1 MNFPTPQGLSSST
14 FRPPP
19 VDGSLLLPEIFD
31 HHGESSP
38 NHPLFRYVDA
48 EGVVKTITW
57 SHAVQGFHK
66 AAHITRQQVGIE
78 PTDTLRPVVGI
89 VAAAVIAG
97 ILRAGYQAFPVS
109 PRNSDVAIAHLLQST
124 GCTHVF
130 VSGDNAMQKP
140 GHCSGCETVFL
151 FAPSD
156 PAISLPPMRKVG
168 LDAPAVILHS
178 SGSTAFPKTIIFT
191 HRILNESGLI
201 PCNYFPLMPA
211 FPVFNIEIDYGQM
224 NLCGHVLSAH
234 AVPMFH
240 LMGVI
245 QLPWT
250 AFTGLTIAVFPPT
263 SLPTIPTPD
272 RVFDGAVATKSTLM
286 FCVPAFLESWAR
298 EPHRLTVLQNFR
310 TVIFAGGPLQP
321 AVGDM
326 LVQNGV
332 HIAHVYGLTE
342 TSNVTLFLPESSP
355 KEGWDY
361 FYLSPHTD
369 AVFEPVE
376 DIPGVY
382 HLIMKKT
389 AIHTPAVL
397 DTVVDGVP
405 ALRTNDLFLRHPT
418 NPNLVKVYGRHDD
431 QIMHSNG
438 EKTNPGP
445 LEAILLKDTRI
456 KFAIMFGRSQFH
468 AGVLLF
474 PAESFDPANE
484 KQVIEFRRSIW
495 STIVE
500 ANKFA
505 PQHSRIFKEVL
516 QFDTDPSRPIELT
529 AKGTPRRQAVL
540 DMYKEEIQAVY
551 EAVNES
557 SQTHIMAPQEYNFRA
572 SVDFVRRVVA
582 EVMLEMPGDNDDI
595 FQHGCDSL
603 QATWIRN
610 TILHALRNSQRV
622 DMKTVPSNFVY
633 TYSTVRLL
641 ADLVTRLASESGS
654 RPEDVSRRADA
665 MQAMVQKYTEGF
677 PEHRGT
683 AAEPGAEVVVL
694 TGTTGALGS
703 HILAYLLGSSEIS
716 KVYAFNRPSSQ
727 SDNIKNRHRTSFSA
741 NGLDVHLLE
750 SPKLKLLETNLNEAQ
765 FGMSSADYDVLKD
778 SVTTIIHNAWQ
789 VNFNISLSS
798 MEPLVAGTRQ
808 LVDFALS
815 SPHPV
820 PPRFIFVSTAGIFRN
835 LNAAKV
841 ALEEHLS
848 DPQAAV
854 GLGYTESKWVAEQIL
869 ENAGQKTP
877 FSSVIV
883 RPGQLSGATNGAWN
897 SSDWFPTLLRSSQLL
912 GHLPTV
918 SGYAS
923 WFPIH
928 HAAKAIIELRKSND
942 HYFHI
947 THPKPVPMTDIMS
960 PLSEVLDLPLVP
972 YSAWLESLEAAS
984 LQEFAASNNPG
995 VRLLDFFRS
1004 FQQQVSA
1011 EQDALSR
1018 ASLSNARAMKAAT
1031 SMSSVPP
1038 LATHDVKAWSALPQI
1053 EKFREPTLPKTEF
1066 FVMHVTINA
1075 FWILFPCGVVILAGN
1090 FMGNWG
1096 LLKKVPGPW
1105 LAARTRWYRAYFD
1118 LIRDGEFL
1126 KYLERLH
1133 KQYGPVVR
1141 VISKGYTDL
1150 CAFLS
1155 QHLDKIIADPNAI
1168 DAADHETIY
1177 HHLLNP
1183 NLEKH
1188 EIPSKKS
1195 LLDKSLTLLGAGSET
1210 VGNATTTGV
1219 FRVLHD

>member
-31 HHGESSP
+31 HHGKSSP

-57 SHAVQGFHK
+57 SYAVQGFHK

-78 PTDTLRPVVGI
+78 PTDTHRPVIGI
-89 VAAAVIAG
+89 LAAADQITYFSVIAG

-130 VSGDNAMQKP
+130 VSGDNAMQNLA
-140 GHCSGCETVFL
+140 TVAAAKLATLQAGKEVKFL
-151 FAPSD
+151 PMPTFQVLFDPSD
-156 PAISLPPMRKVG
+156 PVDFLPLMRKVS
-168 LDAPAVILHS
+168 LEAPAVILHS

-191 HRILNESGLI
+191 HRILIESGLI
-201 PCNYFPLMPA
+201 PY
-211 FPVFNIEIDYGQM
+211 YGQLD
-224 NLCGHVLSAH
+224 LCGHVLSAH

-250 AFTGLTIAVFPPT
+250 VFTGLTIAVFPPT
-263 SLPTIPTPD
+263 SPPTIPTPD
-272 RVFDGAVATKSTLM
+272 RVFDGAVATKATLL

-298 EPHRLTVLQNFR
+298 ESHRLAALQNFR

-321 AVGDM
+321 SVGDM
-326 LVQNGV
+326 LVQHGV

-418 NPNLVKVYGRHDD
+418 NPNLIKVYGRHDD

-474 PAESFDPANE
+474 PAESFDPADE
-484 KQVIEFRRSIW
+484 QRVIEFRRSIW
-495 STIVE
+495 PTIVE

-505 PQHSRIFKEVL
+505 PQHSRIFKEMILVA
-516 QFDTDPSRPIELT
+516 DPSRPIELT

-540 DMYKEEIQAVY
+540 DMYKEEIKAVY

-557 SQTHIMAPQEYNFRA
+557 SQTHITTPQEYNFQA
-572 SVDFVRRVVA
+572 SADFVRRVVA
-582 EVMLEMPGDNDDI
+582 EVMVEMPGDDDDI

-610 TILHALRNSQRV
+610 TILHTLRNSQRV
-622 DMKTVPSNFVY
+622 DMKTVPNSFVY
-633 TYSTVRLL
+633 AYPTVRLL
-641 ADLVTRLASESGS
+641 ADLVTRLASGSGS
-654 RPEDVSRRADA
+654 RPEDVSRHADA
-665 MQAMVQKYTEGF
+665 LQAMVQKYTKGF

-683 AAEPGAEVVVL
+683 TTEPEVEVVLL

-703 HILAYLLGSSEIS
+703 HILAHLLNLPKIS
-716 KVYAFNRPSSQ
+716 KVYALNRPGPQ
-727 SDNIKNRHRTSFSA
+727 SDNIKNRQCTSFSS
-741 NGLDVHLLE
+741 NGLDVQLLE
-750 SPKLKLLETNLNEAQ
+750 SPKLKLLEADLNKAQ
-765 FGMSSADYDVLKD
+765 FGMSSADYNILKD
-778 SVTTIIHNAWQ
+778 TVTTIVHNAWQ

-815 SPHPV
+815 SPHSV
-820 PPRFIFVSTAGIFRN
+820 PPRFLFVSTAGIFRN
-835 LNAAKV
+835 LNATKV
-841 ALEEHLS
+841 ALEEHVS
-848 DPQAAV
+848 DPQVAI

-869 ENAGQKTP
+869 DNSGQKTP
-877 FSSVIV
+877 LSPVIV
-883 RPGQLSGATNGAWN
+883 RPGQLSGAANGAWN

-912 GHLPTV
+912 GHLPIV

-923 WFPIH
+923 WFPID
-928 HAAKAIIELRKSND
+928 HAARAIVELRKSNE
-942 HYFHI
+942 HHFHI
-947 THPKPVPMTDIMS
+947 THPKPVPMADIMS
-960 PLSEVLDLPLVP
+960 PLLKVLDLPLVP

-984 LQEFAASNNPG
+984 LQESAASNNPG
-995 VRLLDFFRS
+995 VRLLDFFRF
-1004 FQQQVSA
+1004 FQKQVSA
-1011 EQDALSR
+1011 EQDALSG
-1018 ASLSNARAMKAAT
+1018 ASLANTRATKAAS
-1031 SMSSVPP
+1031 SMSSAPP
-1038 LATHDVKAWSALPQI
+1038 LAAHDVKAW
-1053 EKFREPTLPKTEF
+1053 
-1066 FVMHVTINA
+1066 
-1075 FWILFPCGVVILAGN
+1075 
-1090 FMGNWG
+1090 
-1096 LLKKVPGPW
+1096 
-1105 LAARTRWYRAYFD
+1105 
-1118 LIRDGEFL
+1118 
-1126 KYLERLH
+1126 
-1133 KQYGPVVR
+1133 
-1141 VISKGYTDL
+1141 
-1150 CAFLS
+1150 
-1155 QHLDKIIADPNAI
+1155 
-1168 DAADHETIY
+1168 
-1177 HHLLNP
+1177 
-1183 NLEKH
+1183 
-1188 EIPSKKS
+1188 
-1195 LLDKSLTLLGAGSET
+1195 
-1210 VGNATTTGV
+1210 
-1219 FRVLHD
+1219 VLHLREVGYLS